1 LTREIILFFESSLWF
16 LTFPIAF
23 ASHNRDIIH
32 LHQAMMQP
40 ENVHSSM
47 RIESVKR
54 TPISE
59 VPKEEQVLD
68 WAMRQKSDIDKR
80 EVR

>member
-1 LTREIILFFESSLWF
+1 
-16 LTFPIAF
+16 
-23 ASHNRDIIH
+23 
-32 LHQAMMQP
+32 MMQP

-80 EVR
+80 EVRWY